1 MSVVVAVTSSLP
13 PPTAAVPPT
22 TSHPAP
28 SASAVDTAFK
38 PDIKPASS
46 KLDAFKLPDVDLQ
59 RVAPSVVVQVKKQM
73 DVVFEANRKRPGED
87 GYVYNVEVEFE
98 EGHES
103 NEWDEEEDE

>member
-1 MSVVVAVTSSLP
+1 MIDAVPSSQP

-22 TSHPAP
+22 TSRPAP
-28 SASAVDTAFK
+28 SASAEAIDATPK
-38 PDIKPASS
+38 PDAKPSSS

-87 GYVYNVEVEFE
+87 GYVYNVEVEFD

-103 NEWDEEEDE
+103 NEWDEEDDE